1 MNIEVDYLGTIDK
14 FKNLIEKLD
23 RLKGVN
29 GILIF
34 SCDANNFDK
43 TEVDKILKNTSKP
56 ILGGVFPAIIY
67 GNKKLNKGTI
77 LVGLE
82 NKPHINI
89 IKNIS
94 NSSTDF
100 ENQLLAYQKKLIKIK
115 TMFVFV
121 DGFANRINDFVHS
134 IFINYGLEYNYIG
147 GGAGSLSFVQKPCIY
162 TNQGLLEDCA
172 VIAGVASEIGVG
184 VAHGW
189 SEIGGPYKVTK
200 SDKNVIYE
208 LDYKPAF
215 EVYKTV
221 VDKCSDNNICK
232 ENFFEIAKAF
242 PFGIN
247 MIGNEKIV
255 RDPFAVNNDNSLV
268 CVGEVPQ
275 ESYIYVLNGN
285 VKSLLNAAKTALD
298 MGKQYFAENN
308 NHKYSLFIDCIS
320 RVLFLGNEFQNELEI
335 VNEKNIS
342 LFGALTIGEIA
353 NRKKDYFEF
362 YNKTAVV
369 GIFDKI

>member
-77 LVGLE
+77 IVGLE
-82 NKPHINI
+82 NKPYINI

-100 ENQLLAYQKKLIKIK
+100 ESQLLLYQKKLIKIK

-121 DGFANRINDFVHS
+121 DGLANRINDFVHS

-172 VIAGVASEIGVG
+172 VIAGVASKIGIG

-221 VDKCSDNNICK
+221 VDKCSDNKICK

-247 MIGNEKIV
+247 MIGSEKIV

-298 MGKQYFAENN
+298 MGKQYFSENN

-320 RVLFLGNEFQNELEI
+320 RVLFLGNEFQNELDI
-335 VNEKNIS
+335 VNQKDIP

-353 NRKKDYFEF
+353 NSKKDYLEF

-369 GIFDKI
+369 GNFENI